1 MNQSATIDQVEAVED
16 APEST
21 VGLELPD
28 LTVFDG
34 AEAGE
39 APATAGAESGEFGGS
54 IAQRVDSLAVAA
66 TGGELTGDPRAQ
78 LEKEIQEQ
86 QIEVANLAVSH
97 SRKQSEAKSVKKELD
112 LAVEDL
118 RDMEGRLERGEYSL
132 PFTGLAGEGGAGG
145 IGSGCSAPLAGQLE
159 LPIEDNAWK
168 SVPLSELGL
177 TGKLAES
184 LAEAGLTTMGA
195 IAEYTGSEKRLT
207 DIDGIGPGKAEKVE
221 QACEAYWAKNR
232 APSTVDGQVAAI
244 ASMGGPRKET
254 EVVSEDDS
262 AAALAAGSESA
273 EETAQYAAGCQ
284 AMMDATEAAGE
295 DEDPEIP
302 SNPHK
307 SGTRMWQMFDKGV
320 QDVLAN

>member
-1 MNQSATIDQVEAVED
+1 MNQSATIDQVEAVDD

-28 LTVFDG
+28 LTVFNG
-34 AEAGE
+34 AATGE
-39 APATAGAESGEFGGS
+39 SPATAGDLVGEAVESIS
-54 IAQRVDSLAVAA
+54 QRVESLAAAA
-66 TGGELTGDPRAQ
+66 TGGELTADPRAR

-97 SRKQSEAKSVKKELD
+97 SRKQAEAKSVKKELD

-118 RDMEGRLERGEYSL
+118 RDMEGRLERGEFSL
-132 PFTGLAGEGGAGG
+132 PFTGLAGEGGAGAA
-145 IGSGCSAPLAGQLE
+145 GSGGSAPLAGQLE

-184 LAEAGLTTMGA
+184 LTEAGLTTMGA

-207 DIDGIGPGKAEKVE
+207 DIAGIGPGKAEKVE
-221 QACEAYWAKNR
+221 QACEAYWVKNPR
-232 APSTVDGQVAAI
+232 A
-244 ASMGGPRKET
+244 GGNDVPADPADNR
-254 EVVSEDDS
+254 EDNS
-262 AAALAAGSESA
+262 AAARAAGSESA
-273 EETAQYAAGCQ
+273 DETEVYTAGRQ
-284 AMMDATEAAGE
+284 AMTDATESAGE

-302 SNPHK
+302 KNPHK
-307 SGTRMWQMFDKGV
+307 SGTRLWQMFDKGV